1 MQTSAADS
9 TSAVADPIFNDL
21 LHNAEIHLTTE
32 RKYSKSQTVDFIY
45 YDWKQNVEGIGP

>member
-21 LHNAEIHLTTE
+21 LHNAEIHLARE
-32 RKYSKSQTVDFIY
+32 REYSKSQTVDFI
-45 YDWKQNVEGIGP
+45 